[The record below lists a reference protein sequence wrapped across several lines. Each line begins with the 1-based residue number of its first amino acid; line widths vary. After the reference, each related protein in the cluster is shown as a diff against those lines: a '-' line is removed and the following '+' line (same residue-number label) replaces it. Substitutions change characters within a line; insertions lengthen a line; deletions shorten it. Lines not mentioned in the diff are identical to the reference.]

1 MQRREFLSGT
11 LAAGAGTLL
20 LRAQS
25 AAQSPHGDDLNV
37 ALLGAGFQGR
47 SLANCLLA
55 VGGVRIRA
63 VCDVWPYRRN
73 AALQYL
79 EAFDQEAAGYEDYRE
94 MLDKVEGLDA
104 AVVATPDF
112 VHAEQAIACL
122 NAGLH
127 VYCEG
132 PMAPTLAAAQAM
144 AAAANT
150 TGKLLQVGYQRRSS
164 PRYRYVKEKLLQE
177 ADLIEDITAAS
188 TQWNQSEL
196 WDLGWPRRHTLPDDV
211 LQRYGYANMREFRN
225 WRWFRRYSAGP
236 FAGAAVHQVDVLS
249 RLLGSQPGSVLA
261 AGGADYFPDRE
272 CHDHVA
278 AIYEYP
284 VDGRT
289 VHATCRVQTTTHGTA
304 GSHELLLGT
313 AGSIRTSENPK
324 WAAVFREPSAAP
336 WDQWVRKGYLLKAER
351 APVAGEPAPEATE
364 GNDVQAAE
372 TGVVE
377 QYEMPLAPDKSSL
390 HDHVENFLGA
400 VRGTGVLTCPAEV
413 ALPAEAAVLRAIE
426 AVEAARRLPIGAPAG
441 PDEAK

>member
-1 MQRREFLSGT
+1 MQRREFLTGT

-20 LRAQS
+20 LDARTAAES
-25 AAQSPHGDDLNV
+25 APGDELNV

-47 SLANCLLA
+47 TLANCLLA

-94 MLDKVEGLDA
+94 MLEEVEGLDA

-112 VHAEQAIACL
+112 VHAEQTIACL

-127 VYCEG
+127 VYCEA
-132 PMAPTLAAAQAM
+132 PMAPSLAAAQAM
-144 AAAANT
+144 AAAAAK

-164 PRYRYVKEKLLQE
+164 VRYRHVEQHLLGE

-196 WDLGWPRRHTLPDDV
+196 WDLGWPGRHAIPDEV
-211 LQRYGYANMREFRN
+211 LQRYGYADMREFRN

-249 RLLGSQPGSVLA
+249 RLLGSQPRAVLA

-272 CHDHVA
+272 CHDNVTA
-278 AIYEYP
+278 VYEFP

-289 VHATCRVQTTTHGTA
+289 VRATCQVHTTTHGTA

-336 WDQWVRKGYLLKAER
+336 WDQWVRKGFLLRADR
-351 APVAGEPAPEATE
+351 APAAEEPAPEAGE
-364 GNDVQAAE
+364 AGDVQAAE

-377 QYEMPLAPDKSSL
+377 QYEMPPAPDKSSL
-390 HDHVENFLGA
+390 HHHLENFLGA
-400 VRGTGVLTCPAEV
+400 VRGTATLTCPAEV

-426 AVEAARRLPIGAPAG
+426 AVEAERRLPI
-441 PDEAK
+441 